1 MVLKDKEFGKK
12 IRELVGLMII
22 LALSVIAMQN
32 LLIAKYF
39 DIYSFR
45 SFILI
50 INTLKDDQT
59 YLLRDSSNSFIL

>member
-59 YLLRDSSNSFIL
+59 YLLRDSSNNFIL